1 MVSRILSYVFFLIA
15 VALFG
20 IAGYGYYQ
28 STDGPGAAF
37 DETDRAFVGLKIG
50 ENVVTF
56 RLHNPTRHAVRVV
69 GVSYC

>member
-1 MVSRILSYVFFLIA
+1 MSRILSYVFFLIA
-15 VALFG
+15 VVLFG
-20 IAGYGYYQ
+20 VAGYGYYE

-37 DETDRAFVGLKIG
+37 DETEREFLGLALG